1 MIFGQDVFTAADA
14 IHEKI
19 AYVPGETNVWDN
31 MRGGDILALFA
42 KLRKNVNLDKQAE
55 LIQAFHFDVN
65 KKAKAYSKGNKQKI
79 ALISALATEADLY
92 IFDEPTSGL
101 DPLMENVFQTEVKR
115 LKQAGKAILLSSH
128 ILSEVEKL
136 ADTIVIIKDGE
147 IIERGS
153 LQELKSITQSK
164 MIVTTKTELSGLRDF
179 SSVSQ
184 LQISGNTATFL
195 LDDAEQGVL
204 PACQPMAG
212 FVRIAFTHAF
222 YHLLRETTFVL
233 ALRQVLA
240 GGGDTDTNA
249 CIVGGLVG
257 AHVGLAGIPES
268 MSRAVLTCDTAKG
281 RPRPPWLRTKDAVNV
296 EDTRHRTC
304 RYLT

>member
-1 MIFGQDVFTAADA
+1 MKEMIKIEHLKKSFGKFQALKDVTFTVNAGEVVGFLGPNGAGKSTTIRTLLGLLKRDGGTVTIFGQDVFTAADS

-19 AYVPGETNVWDN
+19 AYVPGETNVWAN

-42 KLRKNVNLDKQAE
+42 KLRQNVNLDKQAE
-55 LIQAFHFDVN
+55 LIKAFEFDIN

-101 DPLMENVFQTEVKR
+101 DPLMENVFQNEVKR

-136 ADTIVIIKDGE
+136 ADTIVIIKNGE
-147 IIERGS
+147 IIERGN

-164 MIVTTKTELSGLRDF
+164 MTVTTASDLSELRDF
-179 SSVSQ
+179 PSVSQ

-195 LDDAEQGVL
+195 LDDAGTSAV
-204 PACQPMAG
+204 M
-212 FVRIAFTHAF
+212 T
-222 YHLLRETTFVL
+222 Y
-233 ALRQVLA
+233 LA
-240 GGGDTDTNA
+240 GQEILKIDTQKPTLDELFMDKYAESGDA
-249 CIVGGLVG
+249 L
-257 AHVGLAGIPES
+257 
-268 MSRAVLTCDTAKG
+268 
-281 RPRPPWLRTKDAVNV
+281 
-296 EDTRHRTC
+296 
-304 RYLT
+304 

>member
-1 MIFGQDVFTAADA
+1 MSEIIKIENLKKSFGKFQALKDVTFTVNAGEVVGFLGPNGAGKSTTIRTLLGLLKKDSGTVMIFGQDVFTAADG

-115 LKQAGKAILLSSH
+115 LKQADKAILLSSH

-164 MIVTTKTELSGLRDF
+164 MTVTTRTELSGLRDF

-195 LDDAEQGVL
+195 LDDAGV
-204 PACQPMAG
+204 PAVMSYLAAQEIIK
-212 FVRIAFTHAF
+212 IATQKATLDELFMDKYA
-222 YHLLRETTFVL
+222 E
-233 ALRQVLA
+233 
-240 GGGDTDTNA
+240 GGDA
-249 CIVGGLVG
+249 L
-257 AHVGLAGIPES
+257 
-268 MSRAVLTCDTAKG
+268 
-281 RPRPPWLRTKDAVNV
+281 
-296 EDTRHRTC
+296 
-304 RYLT
+304 

>member
-1 MIFGQDVFTAADA
+1 MSEIIKIENLKKSFGKFQALKDVTFTVNAGEVVGFLGPNGAGKSTTIRTLLGLLKKDSGNVMIFGQDVFTAADG

-164 MIVTTKTELSGLRDF
+164 MTVTTASELSSLGDF

-195 LDDAEQGVL
+195 LDDTGVAAVMSYLAAQEIIKIATQKPTLDELFMDKYAE
-204 PACQPMAG
+204 
-212 FVRIAFTHAF
+212 
-222 YHLLRETTFVL
+222 
-233 ALRQVLA
+233 
-240 GGGDTDTNA
+240 GGDA
-249 CIVGGLVG
+249 
-257 AHVGLAGIPES
+257 
-268 MSRAVLTCDTAKG
+268 R
-281 RPRPPWLRTKDAVNV
+281 
-296 EDTRHRTC
+296 
-304 RYLT
+304 

>member
-1 MIFGQDVFTAADA
+1 MSEIIKIENLKKSFGKFQALKDVTFTVNAGEVVGFLGPNGAGKSTTIRTLLGLLKKDSGTVMIFGQDVFTAADG

-164 MIVTTKTELSGLRDF
+164 MTVTTRTELSGLRDF

-195 LDDAEQGVL
+195 LDDAGV
-204 PACQPMAG
+204 PAVMSYLAAQEIIK
-212 FVRIAFTHAF
+212 IATQKATLDELFMDKYA
-222 YHLLRETTFVL
+222 E
-233 ALRQVLA
+233 
-240 GGGDTDTNA
+240 GGDA
-249 CIVGGLVG
+249 L
-257 AHVGLAGIPES
+257 
-268 MSRAVLTCDTAKG
+268 
-281 RPRPPWLRTKDAVNV
+281 
-296 EDTRHRTC
+296 
-304 RYLT
+304 

>member
-1 MIFGQDVFTAADA
+1 MSEIIKIENLKKSFGKFQALKDVTFTVNAGEVVGFLGPNGAGKSTTIRTLLGLLKKDSGTVMIFGQDVFTAADG

-195 LDDAEQGVL
+195 LDDAGV
-204 PACQPMAG
+204 PAVMSYLAAQEIIK
-212 FVRIAFTHAF
+212 IATQKATLDELFMDKYA
-222 YHLLRETTFVL
+222 E
-233 ALRQVLA
+233 
-240 GGGDTDTNA
+240 GGDA
-249 CIVGGLVG
+249 L
-257 AHVGLAGIPES
+257 
-268 MSRAVLTCDTAKG
+268 
-281 RPRPPWLRTKDAVNV
+281 
-296 EDTRHRTC
+296 
-304 RYLT
+304 

>member
-1 MIFGQDVFTAADA
+1 MSEIIKIENLKKSFGKVQALKDVTFTVNAGEVVGFLGPNGAGKSTTIRTLLGLLKKDSGNVMIFGQDVFTAADG

-153 LQELKSITQSK
+153 LQELRLITQSK
-164 MIVTTKTELSGLRDF
+164 VIVTTRTELSGLRDF

-195 LDDAEQGVL
+195 LDDAGV
-204 PACQPMAG
+204 PAVMSYLAAQEIIK
-212 FVRIAFTHAF
+212 IATQKATLDELFMDKYA
-222 YHLLRETTFVL
+222 E
-233 ALRQVLA
+233 
-240 GGGDTDTNA
+240 GGDA
-249 CIVGGLVG
+249 L
-257 AHVGLAGIPES
+257 
-268 MSRAVLTCDTAKG
+268 
-281 RPRPPWLRTKDAVNV
+281 
-296 EDTRHRTC
+296 
-304 RYLT
+304 

>member
-1 MIFGQDVFTAADA
+1 MSEIIKIENLKKSFGKFQALKDVTFTVNAGEVVGFLGPNGAGKSTTIRTLLGLLKKDSGTVTIFGQDVFTAADA

-55 LIQAFHFDVN
+55 LIQAFHFDIN

-164 MIVTTKTELSGLRDF
+164 MTVTTASELSSLGDF

-195 LDDAEQGVL
+195 LDDTGVAAVMSYLAAQEIIKIATQKPTLDELFMDKYAE
-204 PACQPMAG
+204 
-212 FVRIAFTHAF
+212 
-222 YHLLRETTFVL
+222 
-233 ALRQVLA
+233 
-240 GGGDTDTNA
+240 GGDA
-249 CIVGGLVG
+249 
-257 AHVGLAGIPES
+257 
-268 MSRAVLTCDTAKG
+268 R
-281 RPRPPWLRTKDAVNV
+281 
-296 EDTRHRTC
+296 
-304 RYLT
+304 